1 MATSYLA
8 PGVYVEEVPSAMQS
22 IAGVGT
28 NTLGFIGIV
37 EDEISY
43 PEYLSDDDYQDQLKK
58 AYVELYGKDEDYSDA
73 KVAAKLAAATQDQTA
88 KATALTTANRNLTT
102 AKGKTVAAKTAQ
114 SNLVADADAAAKTAA
129 QQTVDTATAT
139 EATAQAAA
147 ITAKTEADDAQKALD
162 NANVLSAKPEGD
174 RIGTARSQARENA
187 RAKVQRY
194 KLVPFKV
201 DVAAGQAKLCTNF
214 SEFQSRFGP
223 WSAYANEQVAS
234 GNSDSVKLNGHQVLS
249 HAMYGFFSNS
259 GTRAFVA
266 RVRKDSIAAD
276 LDQALSNFESI
287 ESISLVAFP
296 GQSADLSVS
305 AALVAHCEKTR
316 YRFAILDAPQKPLDE
331 NDRLDL
337 ELLTYDSS
345 RSALPARSKHAAIYF
360 PYIEVVDPALQMQQA
375 NLDAIPSKYKGLV
388 YVPPSGAIAGIYSR
402 TDNQRGVF
410 KAPAN
415 ESVLGARNVQYYIG
429 RSAQEGLNPQGLN
442 VIRSIEGA
450 ITVYGARTLG
460 GDLNFEWRYVPVR
473 RTFLY
478 LAKSIDAGTQWVVFE
493 PNDLALWGKVKRNL
507 AAFLTTQWRNGALFG
522 ATPEE
527 AFYVKCDAENNPPDT
542 REVGQLVIEVGVAIV
557 RPAEFVIIRMTQ
569 GTAKAT

>member
-37 EDEISY
+37 DDEISY
-43 PEYLSDDDYQDQLKK
+43 PEFLTDDDYQDQLKK
-58 AYVELYGKDEDYSDA
+58 AYVELYGNDEDYLNP
-73 KVAAKLAAATQDQTA
+73 KVAAKLATATQDQTA
-88 KATALTTANRNLTT
+88 KATALAGANTRFTTARTRAVT
-102 AKGKTVAAKTAQ
+102 ARTAQ
-114 SNLVADADAAAKTAA
+114 NNLAADADAGTRTAA
-129 QQTVDTATAT
+129 QQAVDTAVNA
-139 EATAQAAA
+139 ENAAQAAA
-147 ITAKTEADDAQKALD
+147 VAAKIEADDAQKAFD
-162 NANVLSAKPEGD
+162 NATALSAKPEDD
-174 RIGTARSQARENA
+174 RIGTARRQAREGA

-194 KLVPFKV
+194 KPTTFKV
-201 DVAAGQAKLCTNF
+201 DVPVGQAKLCTNF
-214 SEFQSRFGP
+214 TEFQSRFGP
-223 WSAYANEQVAS
+223 WSAYENDQVAS
-234 GNSDSVKLNGHQVLS
+234 GNSDSVKLNGHQILS
-249 HAMYGFFSNS
+249 HAVYGFFSNS

-266 RVRKDSIAAD
+266 RVRKGNLAGD

-296 GQSADLSVS
+296 GESADPSVS
-305 AALVAHCEKTR
+305 AALVAHCEKMR
-316 YRFAILDAPQKPLDE
+316 YRFAILDAPQNPLDE

-345 RSALPARSKHAAIYF
+345 RSVLPARSKHAAIYF

-388 YVPPSGAIAGIYSR
+388 YVPPSGAIAGIYAR
-402 TDNQRGVF
+402 TDNQRGVY

-415 ESVLGARNVQYYIG
+415 ESVLGARNVQHYIG
-429 RSAQEGLNPQGLN
+429 RSAQEGLNPQGVN
-442 VIRSIEGA
+442 VIRSIDGA
-450 ITVYGARTLG
+450 ILIYGARTLG
-460 GDLNFEWRYVPVR
+460 GDQNFEWRYVPVR

-507 AAFLTTQWRNGALFG
+507 SAFLTTQWRNGALFG

-569 GTAKAT
+569 GTAKAA

>member
-37 EDEISY
+37 DDEISY
-43 PEYLSDDDYQDQLKK
+43 PEFLADDDYQDKLKK
-58 AYVELYGKDEDYSDA
+58 AYIELYGKDEDYSDP
-73 KVAAKLAAATQDQTA
+73 KVTAKLATATLDQTT
-88 KATALTTANRNLTT
+88 KATALTSANTRL
-102 AKGKTVAAKTAQ
+102 AAAKARTVTARTAQ
-114 SNLVADADAAAKTAA
+114 GNLAAGADAAATTAA
-129 QQTVDTATAT
+129 QQAVDTAVANEATVQATAT
-139 EATAQAAA
+139 
-147 ITAKTEADDAQKALD
+147 TAKTEADDAQKALD
-162 NANVLSAKPEGD
+162 NATALSAKPEGD
-174 RIGTARSQARENA
+174 RIGTARSQAREGA
-187 RAKVQRY
+187 RAKVQRF
-194 KLVPFKV
+194 KLTTFKV
-201 DVAAGQAKLCTNF
+201 EVPVGQAKLCTNF

-223 WSAYANEQVAS
+223 WSAYANDQVAS
-234 GNSDSVKLNGHQVLS
+234 GDSNSVKLTGHQILS
-249 HAMYGFFSNS
+249 HAVYGFFSNS

-266 RVRKDSIAAD
+266 RVRKGNLAAD

-296 GQSADLSVS
+296 GESADSSVS

-316 YRFAILDAPQKPLDE
+316 YRFSILDAPQNPLDE
-331 NDRLDL
+331 SDRLDL

-345 RSALPARSKHAAIYF
+345 RSVLPARSKHAAIYF

-375 NLDAIPSKYKGLV
+375 NLDTIPSKYKGLV
-388 YVPPSGAIAGIYSR
+388 YVPPSGAIAGIYAR
-402 TDNQRGVF
+402 TDNQRGVY

-442 VIRSIEGA
+442 VIRTIEGA

-460 GDLNFEWRYVPVR
+460 GDQNFEWRYVPVR

-507 AAFLTTQWRNGALFG
+507 SAFLTTQWRNGALFG

-569 GTAKAT
+569 GTAKAA